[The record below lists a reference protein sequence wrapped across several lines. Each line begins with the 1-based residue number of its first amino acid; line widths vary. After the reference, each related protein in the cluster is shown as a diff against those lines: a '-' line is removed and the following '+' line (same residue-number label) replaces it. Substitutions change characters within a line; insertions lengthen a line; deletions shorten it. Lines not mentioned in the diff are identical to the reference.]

1 MSFNIKAIKIILDTN
16 IPKKEPIT
24 FTKELLH
31 SELLKKTEDFNEY
44 PYFTLDVLYPKSVI
58 NLPYADKVAFFF
70 NKDKMN
76 LRLRQNVE
84 LPEQPTN
91 NSAKSKSK
99 PQQSPADKEAVD
111 KIAEDK
117 KREIEEYNTTKFPQQ
132 LQTEVQIFKNENL
145 YNDTTKDNINAS
157 LNTTSSIKDTIT
169 LLESYIKDIS
179 GLDITGYTTLL
190 DKSKTYS
197 LKKNAEKYDK
207 LIEDLK
213 TKYIKKDDTGNELS
227 PEEKEKIKEDKE
239 KIEDTIKKEKDDLE
253 KKKQDTEAELS
264 KEYQKENSDKP
275 DDSKIPAKYKSF
287 MTKRIEEFQK
297 MLKELQQSGLAAIEQ
312 EFADK
317 IKAINKANEP
327 TTSTQEVG
335 AFGGPPKKLSK
346 NEMGKE
352 NIMFMIKCLFPTS
365 YPTSKNISDSFTS
378 IIEERFNFW
387 SNLELMDIFPP
398 SLRGFLQPN
407 QSQYSYLKID
417 SKIYTITQVVW
428 VNDIYNHTKYKKLI
442 ENYKELSMWKNEEIE
457 KINMEIEKK
466 QKKFQN
472 NFKVG
477 GNFNITKSDIGKLQE
492 QLIKPDISTQYSSNY
507 SDKLDIYDRLKKV
520 IDYIDQLNTYIEIIP
535 PDYTSITDIAN
546 NINENYSKI
555 SSKLST
561 NSELNKKFKELNQQ
575 IEAINILDK
584 INDNYISKP
593 GINMNFEKDEES
605 IKNMLKSKYS
615 KYTNFSSTLSEF
627 IKPKLESTNP
637 DLQRTFNDFLD
648 NTDPL
653 RLFNAIMDPS
663 YITKISKYLSTLDT
677 DATISEEE
685 YKKRLDTG
693 ISILEG
699 SEKDAKY
706 EIILRIDLIAG
717 EIKNDTQ
724 PKINCLYQGESLGD
738 TLEKLIN
745 VKYINKWEL
754 NPNRFFFDLTDN
766 LVKIE
771 KEEQESKKGD
781 EKKGDEKKGDE
792 KKGDE
797 KKVDEKK
804 VDEKKGDEKKG
815 DEKKGDEKKVDEKK
829 GGKMR
834 YNTRNLRSHIIKTR
848 RIYQ

>member
-1 MSFNIKAIKIILDTN
+1 MSFNINAIKIMLDTN
-16 IPKKEPIT
+16 IPKKEPIP
-24 FTKELLH
+24 FTKALLH
-31 SELLKKTEDFNEY
+31 NDLLKKTENFNEY
-44 PYFTLDVLYPKSVI
+44 PYFTLDAVYPKSVI
-58 NLPYADKVAFFF
+58 SNLTYEEQVEFFF
-70 NKDKMN
+70 NKEKMN
-76 LRLRQNVE
+76 LRLRQNVP
-84 LPEQPTN
+84 LPEQSSETPSVKPT
-91 NSAKSKSK
+91 AK
-99 PQQSPADKEAVD
+99 PQQSTANKEAVD
-111 KIAEDK
+111 KIVEDK
-117 KREIEEYNTTKFPQQ
+117 KRELKEYNDSKFPEKIRA
-132 LQTEVQIFKNENL
+132 EVNSFKSENL
-145 YNDTTKDNINAS
+145 SPESINKIDQTMNDLKD
-157 LNTTSSIKDTIT
+157 IKSTIT
-169 LLESYIKDIS
+169 LLESSIKELS
-179 GLDITGYTTLL
+179 GLNDEGYKVLL
-190 DKSKTYS
+190 EKSQKYS
-197 LKKNAEKYDK
+197 LKKNTEKYTK
-207 LIEDLK
+207 LIADLDN
-213 TKYIKKDDTGNELS
+213 KYISKPEDKDENGNDLEQ
-227 PEEKEKIKEDKE
+227 EAKDKIKEDNT
-239 KIEDTIKKEKDDLE
+239 KIETKKKKEKDTLE
-253 KKKQDTEAELS
+253 KKQKDTEAELS
-264 KEYQKENSDKP
+264 KEYQKEINDNSEE
-275 DDSKIPAKYKSF
+275 SKIPAKYKSF

-297 MLKELQQSGLAAIEQ
+297 ILKEVEQSGLAEIEQ

-317 IKAINKANEP
+317 IKAINKSNEP
-327 TTSTQEVG
+327 TTSTQEVDV
-335 AFGGPPKKLSK
+335 FGGPPKKLSK
-346 NEMGKE
+346 NEIGKE

-378 IIEERFNFW
+378 IIEERFDFW
-387 SNLELMDIFPP
+387 SNLEFVDMFPP

-442 ENYKELSMWKNEEIE
+442 EKYKELSIWKNEEIE
-457 KINMEIEKK
+457 KINTEIEKK
-466 QKKFQN
+466 RKKFQN
-472 NFKVG
+472 DFKVG

-492 QLIKPDISTQYSSNY
+492 QAKKPDSSTQYSSSY
-507 SDKLDIYDRLKKV
+507 SEKLDIYERLKKV

-575 IEAINILDK
+575 IESINILDK

-627 IKPKLESTNP
+627 IKPKLESTNQ
-637 DLQRTFNDFLD
+637 DLQRTFNEFLD

-653 RLFNAIMDPS
+653 RLFNAIMNPL

-685 YKKRLDTG
+685 YKKRMDTG

-745 VKYINKWEL
+745 AKYINKWEL
-754 NPNRFFFDLTDN
+754 NPNRFFFDLTEN

-771 KEEQESKKGD
+771 KEEKESKKMDQTKVEGQKVEGQKVEGQKVEGQSQKTD
-781 EKKGDEKKGDE
+781 EI
-792 KKGDE
+792 
-797 KKVDEKK
+797 
-804 VDEKKGDEKKG
+804 
-815 DEKKGDEKKVDEKK
+815 K
-829 GGKMR
+829 GGTLMR
-834 YNTRNLRSHIIKTR
+834 YKTRKYRSQIIKTR
-848 RIYQ
+848 KYY